1 MGPQV
6 SGRVPTPDV
15 SKEAEERARQGPG
28 DPVMF
33 SRPWVGKPRFK
44 RTATP

>member
-6 SGRVPTPDV
+6 SGRVPTPEV

-28 DPVMF
+28 YPVMF
-33 SRPWVGKPRFK
+33 FASLGRK
-44 RTATP
+44 TPF